1 MSDICLTAAMRDIK
15 ESYPLALM
23 LGIDESTYE
32 TIQSFYGNNHEL
44 IICHVLRMWLAANP
58 EDPVKQI
65 ESALQFIG
73 EDEIS
78 QVLSQLTSLGNGNF
92 NVPKISILYYQSS
105 LFRSVLF

>member
-1 MSDICLTAAMRDIK
+1 MSDICLTAVMRDMK
-15 ESYPLALM
+15 EAYPLALM

-32 TIQSFYGNNHEL
+32 AIQSFHGNNHEL
-44 IICHVLRMWLAANP
+44 IICHVVRMWLSTNP

-78 QVLSQLTSLGNGNF
+78 QVLAQLTSLGNANF
-92 NVPKISILYYQSS
+92 NIPRINTLHYQSS
-105 LFRSVLF
+105 HFRSVFF

>member
-1 MSDICLTAAMRDIK
+1 MSDICLTAAMRDMK

-32 TIQSFYGNNHEL
+32 AIQSFYGNNHEL
-44 IICHVLRMWLAANP
+44 IICHVLRLWLAANP

-92 NVPKISILYYQSS
+92 NVPKLYYQSS